1 MEAENINKPQ
11 SPALQQGDVMRRFKE
26 LFNSRLKC
34 ERIGHDM
41 KEEQIKV
48 RKSSYEW
55 REVVA
60 DFKATRCKCKRCGET
75 TEPTIGEKV
84 DWYSSCSM
92 PDSMWAEIKEKG
104 YLVL

>member
-1 MEAENINKPQ
+1 MKTETSNETLTANNGK
-11 SPALQQGDVMRRFKE
+11 GDVMRRFKE
-26 LFNSRLKC
+26 LFNSRLRC

-48 RKSSYEW
+48 RKNSYGYG
-55 REVVA
+55 EVVA
-60 DFKATRCKCKRCGET
+60 DFKATRCRCKRCGET

-92 PDSMWAEIKEKG
+92 PDYMWNKIKEQG
-104 YLVL
+104 YVVL

>member
-1 MEAENINKPQ
+1 MQPQ
-11 SPALQQGDVMRRFKE
+11 TSEKVQGNGILAHVLRSFKE

-48 RKSSYEW
+48 RKKSYEW

-60 DFKATRCKCKRCGET
+60 DFKATRCRCKRCGET
-75 TEPTIGEKV
+75 TEPTISEKV
-84 DWYSSCSM
+84 DWFSSCSM
-92 PDSMWAEIKEKG
+92 PDSMWEQIREKG